1 MFKRLLKYFSKKQ
14 AKTKAYGCNASRT
27 QFVGSNCTLSLN
39 CKNEEKVK
47 KINEKLR
54 VFLLKKANSTE
65 KIIKYLKE
73 KNVPFHQIQNA
84 KKLLNLFNETEGVI
98 FQSHGI
104 KAFLFNILIGLS
116 TGCFNISFSSPTMF
130 VFEKG
135 NIDFLEMSHQFHI
148 YVQSQKNLPGFE
160 TNVQSQF
167 KYLFKTSDK
176 KILNN
181 LTIDEM
187 LSIKDAIKRDI
198 EAINFTC
205 QLAKEID
212 AKEKLKLAN

>member
-1 MFKRLLKYFSKKQ
+1 
-14 AKTKAYGCNASRT
+14 
-27 QFVGSNCTLSLN
+27 
-39 CKNEEKVK
+39 
-47 KINEKLR
+47 
-54 VFLLKKANSTE
+54 
-65 KIIKYLKE
+65 
-73 KNVPFHQIQNA
+73 
-84 KKLLNLFNETEGVI
+84 
-98 FQSHGI
+98 
-104 KAFLFNILIGLS
+104 
-116 TGCFNISFSSPTMF
+116 MF